1 MESRS
6 LRRAAIAGLTIVCSA
21 VPLRSQAVASAP
33 TDTLDRRTL
42 ESVMGRPGAVL
53 AGGVLRFGMPRADLD
68 VRIGEV
74 RIRPNFALGSWL
86 AFKVAPGGAVAMGDL
101 VLLESE
107 LGPVLARL
115 QSGGI
120 EQSAIHHHLV
130 GESPHVLYVH
140 LHAHGEAR
148 PIAEAVRAALALTG
162 TPAPATTGS
171 PAGAPANTPVTAT
184 AAPVPFALD
193 SAAIGSTIGFHG
205 TVNGG
210 VLQIGVPRSET
221 IREMGVEIPPTMGL
235 ATAIN
240 FQPTGDGKAA
250 ITGDFVLLGSEVN
263 PVIRVL
269 QSQGIAVTSLHNHLL
284 DDEPRLFFMHFWAND
299 DALKLARGL
308 RAALDVTNSHR
319 PVR

>member
-1 MESRS
+1 MEAMRS
-6 LRRAAIAGLTIVCSA
+6 LVRLAIAVVA
-21 VPLRSQAVASAP
+21 VGGGAAVQAQAVASA
-33 TDTLDRRTL
+33 TGDSLDRRAL
-42 ESVMGRPGAVL
+42 ETVMGRIGSVL
-53 AGGVLRFGMPRADLD
+53 AGGVLRFGMPRTDLD

-74 RIRPNFALGSWL
+74 RIRPTFALGSWV
-86 AFKVAPGGAVAMGDL
+86 AFRAAPGGAIAMGDL

-140 LHAHGEAR
+140 LHAHGDAR
-148 PIAEAVRAALALTG
+148 GIASAVRAALALTG
-162 TPAPATTGS
+162 TPVPAPATASG
-171 PAGAPANTPVTAT
+171 AGAPVTTSAVPT
-184 AAPVPFALD
+184 AFEID
-193 SAAIGSTIGFHG
+193 SAAIGNILGFHG
-205 TVNGG
+205 AVNGG
-210 VLQIGVPRSET
+210 VLQIGVPRAET
-221 IREMGVEIPPTMGL
+221 VREMGLEIPPSMGL

-250 ITGDFVLLGSEVN
+250 ITGDYVLLASEVN

-284 DDEPRLFFMHFWAND
+284 DDEPRLFFMHFWAHD

-308 RAALDVTNSHR
+308 RAALDVTRSRR
-319 PVR
+319 PAP

>member
-1 MESRS
+1 MEAMRS
-6 LRRAAIAGLTIVCSA
+6 VVRLAIAVVA
-21 VPLRSQAVASAP
+21 VGGGAAVQAQAVASA
-33 TDTLDRRTL
+33 TGDSLDRRAL
-42 ESVMGRPGAVL
+42 ETVMGRIGSVL
-53 AGGVLRFGMPRADLD
+53 AGGVLRFGMPRTDLD

-74 RIRPNFALGSWL
+74 RIRPTFALGSWV
-86 AFKVAPGGAVAMGDL
+86 AFRAAPGGAIAMGDL

-140 LHAHGEAR
+140 LHAHGDAR
-148 PIAEAVRAALALTG
+148 GIASAVRAALALTG
-162 TPAPATTGS
+162 TPVPAPATASG
-171 PAGAPANTPVTAT
+171 AGAPVTTSAVPT
-184 AAPVPFALD
+184 AFEID
-193 SAAIGSTIGFHG
+193 SAAIGNILGFHG
-205 TVNGG
+205 AVNGG
-210 VLQIGVPRSET
+210 VLQIGVPRAET
-221 IREMGVEIPPTMGL
+221 VREMGLEIPPSMGL

-250 ITGDFVLLGSEVN
+250 ITGDYVLLASEVN

-284 DDEPRLFFMHFWAND
+284 DDEPRLFFMHFWAHD

-308 RAALDVTNSHR
+308 RAALDVTRSRR
-319 PVR
+319 PAP

>member
-1 MESRS
+1 MEAMRS
-6 LRRAAIAGLTIVCSA
+6 LVRLAIAVVA
-21 VPLRSQAVASAP
+21 VGGGAAVQAQAVASAP
-33 TDTLDRRTL
+33 GDSLDRRAL
-42 ESVMGRPGAVL
+42 ETVMGRTGSLL
-53 AGGVLRFGMPRADLD
+53 AGGVLRFGMPRSDLD

-74 RIRPNFALGSWL
+74 RIRPTFALGSWI
-86 AFKVAPGGAVAMGDL
+86 AFKVAPGGAIAMGDL

-115 QSGGI
+115 QAGGI

-140 LHAHGEAR
+140 LHAHGDAR
-148 PIAEAVRAALALTG
+148 GIASAVRAALALTG
-162 TPAPATTGS
+162 TPVPAPATASG
-171 PAGAPANTPVTAT
+171 AGAPVTT
-184 AAPVPFALD
+184 SAAPTAFEID
-193 SAAIGSTIGFHG
+193 SAAIGNILGFHG
-205 TVNGG
+205 AVNGG
-210 VLQIGVPRSET
+210 VLQIGVPRAET
-221 IREMGVEIPPTMGL
+221 VREMGLEIPPSMGL

-250 ITGDFVLLGSEVN
+250 ITGDYVLLASEVN

-284 DDEPRLFFMHFWAND
+284 DDEPRLFFLHFWAHD

-308 RAALDVTNSHR
+308 RAALDVTRSRR
-319 PVR
+319 PAP

>member
-1 MESRS
+1 MEAMRS
-6 LRRAAIAGLTIVCSA
+6 LVRLAIAVVA
-21 VPLRSQAVASAP
+21 VGGGAAVQAQAVASA
-33 TDTLDRRTL
+33 TGDSLDRRAL
-42 ESVMGRPGAVL
+42 ETVMGRTGSVL
-53 AGGVLRFGMPRADLD
+53 AGGVLRFGMPRTDLD

-74 RIRPNFALGSWL
+74 RIRPTFALGSWV
-86 AFKVAPGGAVAMGDL
+86 AFRAAPGGAIAMGDL

-140 LHAHGEAR
+140 LHAHGDAR
-148 PIAEAVRAALALTG
+148 GIASAVRAALALTG
-162 TPAPATTGS
+162 TPVPAPATASG
-171 PAGAPANTPVTAT
+171 AGAPVTTSAVPT
-184 AAPVPFALD
+184 AFEID
-193 SAAIGSTIGFHG
+193 SAAIGNILGFHG
-205 TVNGG
+205 AVNGG
-210 VLQIGVPRSET
+210 VLQIGVPRAET
-221 IREMGVEIPPTMGL
+221 VREMGLEIPPSMGL

-250 ITGDFVLLGSEVN
+250 ITGDYVLLASEVN

-284 DDEPRLFFMHFWAND
+284 DDEPRLFFMHFWAHD

-308 RAALDVTNSHR
+308 RAALDVTRSRR
-319 PVR
+319 PAP

>member
-1 MESRS
+1 MEAMRS
-6 LRRAAIAGLTIVCSA
+6 LVRLAIAVVA
-21 VPLRSQAVASAP
+21 VGGGAAVQAQAVASA
-33 TDTLDRRTL
+33 TGDSLDRRAL
-42 ESVMGRPGAVL
+42 ETVMGRIGSVL
-53 AGGVLRFGMPRADLD
+53 AGGVLRFGMPRTDLD

-74 RIRPNFALGSWL
+74 RIRPTFALGSWV
-86 AFKVAPGGAVAMGDL
+86 AFRAAPGGALAMGDL

-140 LHAHGEAR
+140 LHAHGDAR
-148 PIAEAVRAALALTG
+148 GIASAVRAALALTG
-162 TPAPATTGS
+162 TPVPAPATASG
-171 PAGAPANTPVTAT
+171 AGAPVTTSAVPT
-184 AAPVPFALD
+184 AFEID
-193 SAAIGSTIGFHG
+193 SAAIGNILGFHG
-205 TVNGG
+205 AVNGG
-210 VLQIGVPRSET
+210 VLQIGVPRAET
-221 IREMGVEIPPTMGL
+221 VREMGLEIPPSMGL

-250 ITGDFVLLGSEVN
+250 ITGDYVLLASEVN

-284 DDEPRLFFMHFWAND
+284 DDEPRLFFMHFWAHD

-308 RAALDVTNSHR
+308 RAALDVTRSRR
-319 PVR
+319 PAP